1 MNGRIQLKNMAF
13 YGYHGH
19 HPEESVRG
27 QRFLVDLT
35 LACDFAQA
43 AATDQLGATVDYV
56 QVYEV
61 CRRIVERDRVKLLET
76 LADRILTAVLAECP
90 SVHRVEITIKKPG
103 APIPGVLDYVAV
115 ETSRERPERLDRPG
129 Q

>member
-1 MNGRIQLKNMAF
+1 MNGRIQLKGMAF

-35 LACDFAQA
+35 LTCDFAAA

-61 CRRIVERDRVKLLET
+61 CRRIVEHDRVKLLET
-76 LADRILTAVLAECP
+76 LADRILVAVLADCP
-90 SVHRVEITIKKPG
+90 GVSRAEITIKKPA

-115 ETSRERPERLDRPG
+115 ETSRERLDRPG

>member
-43 AATDQLGATVDYV
+43 AATDQLGSTVDYV

-90 SVHRVEITIKKPG
+90 SVQWVEITIKKPG

-115 ETSRERPERLDRPG
+115 ETSRERSERLDRPG